1 MSAQPQGPG
10 WWQASDG
17 NWYPPEGQAAAAPPP
32 FPSAGVAVPPPPYP
46 VSGYGQPLAATG
58 APLSSAGKRL
68 GAYLLDIVLLVFTL
82 FIGWLIWSMV
92 IWSKGQS
99 PAKALLGMRVI
110 RTDTGRCAT
119 WGQMAL
125 RELVGKWLLGGIT
138 SGITSI
144 ISCFMILSA
153 SRQGIWDKIANTV
166 VVDDP
171 DGRLAPT

>member
-17 NWYPPEGQAAAAPPP
+17 NWYPPEGQAAAVPPP
-32 FPSAGVAVPPPPYP
+32 YPTASVAVQPPPYP
-46 VSGYGQPLAATG
+46 VGYGQPGGAVT
-58 APLSSAGKRL
+58 APLSSAGKRF
-68 GAYLLDIVLLVFTL
+68 GANLLDGVLMLFTL
-82 FIGWLIWSMV
+82 FIGWVIWSLV

-99 PAKALLGMRVI
+99 PGKALLGMRCV

-119 WGQMAL
+119 WGEMAL
-125 RELVGKWLLGGIT
+125 RELVGKAILGAIT
-138 SGITSI
+138 SGITTI
-144 ISCFMILSA
+144 ISGFMILGA